1 MQRTLQLQ
9 RTFALHPAAGFINT
23 GLVVQQQKNKAQQ
36 YHQHHHGHNHL
47 HHHHHGHHHEST
59 SLVDDDDDIPLAD
72 RLSLER
78 AEINQLQQ

>member
-23 GLVVQQQKNKAQQ
+23 GLVVHQLNKQQQQNK
-36 YHQHHHGHNHL
+36 
-47 HHHHHGHHHEST
+47 HHHHQPKET
-59 SLVDDDDDIPLAD
+59 SGSLAGDDDDIPLAD

>member
-23 GLVVQQQKNKAQQ
+23 GLVQQQQQ
-36 YHQHHHGHNHL
+36 QQNRNHAHHV
-47 HHHHHGHHHEST
+47 HHHESN
-59 SLVDDDDDIPLAD
+59 SFVDDDDDIPLAD

-78 AEINQLQQ
+78 AEINQLQQYDVVMPAS

>member
-23 GLVVQQQKNKAQQ
+23 GLVMAHQQAKKQQQQQ
-36 YHQHHHGHNHL
+36 QLQTN
-47 HHHHHGHHHEST
+47 
-59 SLVDDDDDIPLAD
+59 SLVLDDDDDIPLAD

-78 AEINQLQQ
+78 AEINQLQQYILLML